1 MQPINKYTRENKAAF
16 FDWLVF
22 GISFSLG
29 FIFASLKDF
38 LTSPGFSLW
47 MLTALLLYAIGAA
60 LKHLPL
66 RYRMSRSGMSVK
78 KMPTLVFLVIGH
90 FCIFFVVIFFSI
102 PALKKMFTSGA
113 ALVKR
118 TSGNPDILVSLLVA
132 IFITW
137 LVFRPKSEIIE
148 KITLSSKSLFIMELM
163 ADLFLVV
170 AVSIL
175 SFAFWEKGVFALL
188 TRKPVSNIGDVWFM
202 FVFLSMA
209 YILFYLPLR
218 YLFLIDDHN
227 HGGTWKR
234 LLLIF
239 GLLLLKSLFEILK
252 I

>member
-1 MQPINKYTRENKAAF
+1 MQPFNKYTPENKAAF

-29 FIFASLKDF
+29 FIFTSLKDF

-66 RYRMSRSGMSVK
+66 GYRMSRSGMSVK
-78 KMPTLVFLVIGH
+78 KMPILVFLVVGH

-118 TSGNPDILVSLLVA
+118 TSDNPDILISLLAA
-132 IFITW
+132 IFISW
-137 LVFRPKSEIIE
+137 LVFRPKTEIRE
-148 KITLSSKSLFIMELM
+148 KMTLSSNSLFIMELI
-163 ADLFLVV
+163 ADIFLVV

-175 SFAFWEKGVFALL
+175 SFAFWEKGVVALL
-188 TRKPVSNIGDVWFM
+188 TRKAVNNIGDVWFL
-202 FVFLSMA
+202 FVFLSIT

-218 YLFLIDDHN
+218 YLFLIDDNN
-227 HGGTWKR
+227 HRGTWKR

-239 GLLLLKSLFEILK
+239 GLLLLKSLLEIVK